1 MLARWRAGKSR
12 CIAAQGD
19 AAPHYRELF
28 EHSHDAIMVVGV
40 QPGGA
45 FAVERLNPVA
55 VRMLWGLVTDASGWP
70 LAALRKVAQGTPLAG
85 MLDNLETQLTCAR
98 DRQLPVRYR
107 DRCPCAQG
115 SEVQD
120 FEIQIIPMAD
130 DGGLSHLLCFAH
142 DISAQLRYERELQQ
156 HATLQERLS
165 GFVAS
170 APGFF
175 YTFEHGADGRNR
187 MPFAS
192 EGMRELFGLTP
203 QQVAGNIGLLFTC
216 IHPDDLARFFD
227 AIAQSTVSLRGYSV
241 EFRVHHPQRG
251 ELWIESRAMPVA
263 REDGSIVWNG
273 FMHEVTERK
282 QGELALHDRQAKL
295 HALVINR
302 EKQREQERTRV
313 AWEMHEELGQV
324 LSAIKMNLSGLR
336 GGALK
341 NGRDLEERA
350 VVISELVDRSIRI
363 MRDIV
368 EELRPTVL
376 MHGIAAGLEWLVG
389 KFNRHPGI
397 VCRLQLDGWRD
408 GEVDG
413 ELQTLMFRLAQEA
426 LEDAL
431 RHPGVS
437 EVCITLRSE
446 PQHHVLAFWHNGDAA
461 AVDLTG
467 SHSLRLFG
475 MHERIV
481 ASGGSMQVD
490 SGQQPGITI
499 AIRFPR

>member
-1 MLARWRAGKSR
+1 
-12 CIAAQGD
+12 
-19 AAPHYRELF
+19 
-28 EHSHDAIMVVGV
+28 MVIGV

-55 VRMLWGLVTDASGWP
+55 VRLLWGLVTDASGWP
-70 LAALRKVAQGTPLAG
+70 LAALLKVAQDTPLAG
-85 MLDNLETQLTCAR
+85 MLANLATHLSYAR

-115 SEVQD
+115 AAMQD

-142 DISAQLRYERELQQ
+142 DISAQQRYERELLE
-156 HATLQERLS
+156 HAALQERLS

-175 YTFEHGADGRNR
+175 YTFEHAADGHNR

-192 EGMRELFGLTP
+192 EGMRALFGLTP

-241 EFRVHHPQRG
+241 EFRVQHPERG
-251 ELWIESRAMPVA
+251 ELWIESRAMPVVHQ
-263 REDGSIVWNG
+263 DGSIVWNG
-273 FMHEVTERK
+273 FMHEITERK
-282 QGELALHDRQAKL
+282 QGELVLHDRQAKL

-336 GGALK
+336 GGGLK

-376 MHGIAAGLEWLVG
+376 MHGIVAGLEWLVG

-397 VCRLQLDGWRD
+397 ACRLQLEDWTD
-408 GEVDG
+408 EQVDG
-413 ELQTLMFRLAQEA
+413 ELQTLIFRLAQEA

-431 RHPGVS
+431 RHSGVS
-437 EVCITLRSE
+437 EVQITLRCE
-446 PQHHVLAFWHNGDAA
+446 PQHHVLAFWHNGDTA

-475 MHERIV
+475 MHERII
-481 ASGGSMQVD
+481 ASGGAMQV
-490 SGQQPGITI
+490 STEPGLGITI